1 MNKVYFS
8 QVFTMP
14 KSKKSKDSGLH
25 MLLLTQ
31 LDNVEWTLTE
41 EFPFLIT
48 VPSTLEL
55 KLKENMFFL
64 PIMVL
69 SFFEVGKR
77 EK

>member
-14 KSKKSKDSGLH
+14 KSKKSEDSGLH

-31 LDNVEWTLTE
+31 LDDVEWTLTE

-55 KLKENMFFL
+55 KRKENMVFFL
-64 PIMVL
+64 IMVL
-69 SFFEVGKR
+69 SFFEVGMR